1 MKILLAA
8 VNAKYIHSNLGIY
21 SLKAYGEKMLAQ
33 WGYGKENVQIG
44 LAEYTIN
51 HQLERILQD
60 IYLRQPDVIGFSCY
74 IWNISYIKALV
85 ADLKK
90 VLPQVKIW
98 LGGPEVSYC
107 AEDIL
112 QEEPGADLV
121 MKGEGE
127 ETFAQFLRFLAENE
141 IEKPA
146 YGGLEKKTEAAE
158 KKQVDKRAGTYT
170 WAGIPA
176 SEIPKHGG

>member
-98 LGGPEVSYC
+98 LGGPEVSYWKSLGR
-107 AEDIL
+107 IWL
-112 QEEPGADLV
+112 
-121 MKGEGE
+121 
-127 ETFAQFLRFLAENE
+127 
-141 IEKPA
+141 
-146 YGGLEKKTEAAE
+146 
-158 KKQVDKRAGTYT
+158 
-170 WAGIPA
+170 
-176 SEIPKHGG
+176 

>member
-1 MKILLAA
+1 M
-8 VNAKYIHSNLGIY
+8 
-21 SLKAYGEKMLAQ
+21 

-158 KKQVDKRAGTYT
+158 KTGGQKGWNIYLGWYSGVRNPKAWRVKRQICRVSCYRLLHQRRCSTT
-170 WAGIPA
+170 RSIPVSA
-176 SEIPKHGG
+176 R